1 MKPGVAVRDAD
12 QRDLREIRELLGRNA
27 LPTADLDSSQVHFV
41 VARDGAALV
50 AAGGL
55 EIHGPSG
62 LLRSIVVADH
72 LRGSGLGRAI
82 VRSVEARAGR
92 LGVDTL
98 ALLTETAGAFFA
110 RLGYADIE
118 RDRAPETVQD
128 SAEFKSLCPLSAR
141 CMQKRLA
148 TGRGAEKPR

>member
-1 MKPGVAVRDAD
+1 MKPGVAVRDAK
-12 QRDLREIRELLGRNA
+12 QHDLREIRELLGRHA

-55 EIHGPSG
+55 EIHGSAG
-62 LLRSIVVADH
+62 LLRSIVVADRH
-72 LRGSGLGRAI
+72 RRSGLGRAL
-82 VRSVEARAGR
+82 VSHVE
-92 LGVDTL
+92 TL
-98 ALLTETAGAFFA
+98 ARRRGVEELVLLTESAGAFFA
-110 RLGYADIE
+110 RLGYTDIA
-118 RDRAPETVQD
+118 RDRAPESVRD

-148 TGRGAEKPR
+148 TGRGAAKPR